1 MINGK
6 WKDFPPND
14 QMQQNSSSK
23 QVKEKQKVSQ
33 HRKFT

>member
-6 WKDFPPND
+6 GKNFPPD
-14 QMQQNSSSK
+14 YDMQQNSSGK

-33 HRKFT
+33 HRNFT